1 MATISDISR
10 GSFVRIDG
18 ELLQVIE
25 FQHRTPGNLRAF
37 YQVKMRNVKNG
48 KLAEN
53 RYRPSDSVEIVRVEV
68 KEYVF
73 SYKDGSNYVCMNNE
87 TYEQIYV
94 NAESF
99 GDAVRFLKEETIVKI
114 SLDENET
121 PISAELPLS
130 VVLEVTYAEPGIRGD
145 TANKTLKPATLETG
159 AQISIPLFVEIG
171 EKIRVNT
178 ETGDYMER
186 VK

>member
-18 ELLQVIE
+18 ELMQVIE

-68 KEYVF
+68 KDYVF
-73 SYKDGSNYVCMNNE
+73 SYKDGNSYVCMNNE

-94 NAESF
+94 NAATF
-99 GDAVRFLKEETIVKI
+99 GDAVRFLKEETIIKI

-159 AQISIPLFVEIG
+159 AQINIPLFVEIG

-178 ETGDYMER
+178 ETGDYVER

>member
-18 ELLQVIE
+18 ELLQVVE

-68 KEYVF
+68 KEYVY
-73 SYKDGSNYVCMNNE
+73 SYKDGNSYVCMNNE

-94 NAESF
+94 NAETF
-99 GDAVRFLKEETIVKI
+99 GDGVRFLKEETIVKI

-121 PISAELPLS
+121 AISAELPLS

-159 AQISIPLFVEIG
+159 AQINIPLFVEVG

-178 ETGDYMER
+178 ETGDYVER

>member
-18 ELLQVIE
+18 ELMQVVE

-37 YQVKMRNVKNG
+37 YQVKMRNLKNG

-73 SYKDGSNYVCMNNE
+73 SYKDGNNYVCMNNE

-94 NAESF
+94 NAATF
-99 GDAVRFLKEETIVKI
+99 GDGVRFLKEETIVKI

-159 AQISIPLFVEIG
+159 AQINIPLFVEIG
-171 EKIRVNT
+171 EKIRINT
-178 ETGDYMER
+178 ETGEYMER